1 MKQGDGYHAVK
12 ETDDDD
18 RVTHWIVVGYNHF
31 APYAGEMFRTKKAA
45 EKFIVAEKL
54 DVGDPKKCVFCCD
67 PDTRVE
73 SVTREDENQVLLCF
87 MNGLAEYNKIA
98 EKLGLT
104 RWQVL
109 GAVHNIN
116 LESRQKTGK
125 DIIITS

>member
-1 MKQGDGYHAVK
+1 
-12 ETDDDD
+12 
-18 RVTHWIVVGYNHF
+18 
-31 APYAGEMFRTKKAA
+31 
-45 EKFIVAEKL
+45 
-54 DVGDPKKCVFCCD
+54 
-67 PDTRVE
+67 
-73 SVTREDENQVLLCF
+73 